1 MKKYN
6 IIYADPPWSYRDKA
20 LSGNRGAGCKY
31 KVQSKEW
38 LENLQITN
46 IADKNCILFLWVTMP
61 KLNEGFD
68 LIKNWGFEYKTVA
81 FTWIKKNKVTDSL
94 FWGIALWTLLIAFIL
109 SGVADLYINTI
120 TYIPGN
126 GLWAN
131 TKIFLLGC
139 NVY

>member
-68 LIKNWGFEYKTVA
+68 LLKIGVLS
-81 FTWIKKNKVTDSL
+81 IRQ
-94 FWGIALWTLLIAFIL
+94 LLL
-109 SGVADLYINTI
+109 H
-120 TYIPGN
+120 
-126 GLWAN
+126 GLKR
-131 TKIFLLGC
+131 TK
-139 NVY
+139 